1 MCYRSS
7 LIIDSKPLT
16 ILEMQN
22 SEQFKPSNETP
33 GKAVN
38 QLMLLTIFSAHSN
51 KDSSRLLDKT
61 AAEMTPSLLEKI
73 ALCNNTYFYPKCLLQ
88 LKGQS
93 WNKHGSLKKKS

>member
-1 MCYRSS
+1 
-7 LIIDSKPLT
+7 
-16 ILEMQN
+16 MQN

-38 QLMLLTIFSAHSN
+38 QLVLPTIFSAHSP
-51 KDSSRLLDKT
+51 KDLGHLLDKT

-73 ALCNNTYFYPKCLLQ
+73 ALCNNTYFYLECLLQ

-93 WNKHGSLKKKS
+93 